1 MTKTRYHTHRAD
13 DNHWQIIHECERAG
27 LFVEDIHN
35 GGLADI
41 IVGHLGSVWI
51 FEIKAPGKRKNL
63 TTAQRYTRLLWGRYT
78 HVVESADEIFK
89 IVGLT

>member
-13 DNHWQIIHECERAG
+13 ENHWQIIHQCERVG
-27 LFVEDIHN
+27 LLIEDIHN

-41 IVGHLGSVWI
+41 IVGRLGRVWI

-63 TTAQRYTRLLWGRYT
+63 TPMQQYRRLLWGQYI

-89 IVGLT
+89 IVGFT